1 MDWWMRL
8 RKNPVVWFFI
18 QYSPVIGAVAVVIC
32 FVFTRL
38 PFFLHYR
45 LPDVAVDYWSY
56 SDIVQQCRQGQWPK
70 LYLRTPGYPLF
81 LAIVSSISRGPTAVV
96 VAQCVVT
103 LTASL
108 VTLVCLVRA
117 DRRLAYPAAFA
128 LIGFTASM
136 HSVWFDTA
144 LMSESLYCSLLMLSV
159 GTLALAVLRGSA
171 KVYAVAS
178 LSMAACL
185 LTRPAGFFLF
195 GVFGLALAWF
205 LFQRRPRRDI
215 LAFSLPF
222 AIILLIVCAYNR
234 LTIGSFTVT
243 PFGAV
248 NLLGAVATYIE
259 EDPSAP
265 ESVNEAV
272 RNIRNGI
279 TPEDRMTVF
288 TSRDPDALMRV
299 FTTYYDAAI
308 YTHMAKT
315 SIGYMELTQIYKR
328 LGRLSIRQH
337 PDIYLKFV
345 GVNFYQFYRH
355 ALLNRN
361 HDHDFYNDLPV
372 RYNRYPAPHPHIR
385 RVGEQVVVDA
395 TWSRRLHERFN
406 QVHEAIFWRAI
417 WLLGAL
423 LLFPVAIWRLIRS
436 RARDAGAFLVF
447 ACVLALLGAGLIV
460 ALVQMPMT
468 RYGATALFFS
478 YLSPLYL
485 CLLTRSHSNTI

>member
-18 QYSPVIGAVAVVIC
+18 RRSPAIAAVAVVAC
-32 FVFTRL
+32 FTLARL

-45 LPDVAVDYWSY
+45 LPDIAIDYWSY
-56 SDIVQQCRQGQWPK
+56 SDLIQQWQHGQWPK
-70 LYLRTPGYPLF
+70 LHLRTPGYPLF
-81 LAIVSSISRGPTAVV
+81 LAVVSSISRGPMAVV
-96 VAQCVVT
+96 IAQCVVT
-103 LTASL
+103 LAASL
-108 VTLVCLVRA
+108 VTLACLVRA

-144 LMSESLYCSLLMLSV
+144 LMSESLYCSMLMLSV
-159 GTLALAVLRGSA
+159 GTLALAVLRGGA
-171 KVYAVAS
+171 KVYAGAS

-205 LFQRRPRRDI
+205 LFRRCPRHEL

-222 AIILLIVCAYNR
+222 VIVLLSVCVYNH
-234 LTIGSFTVT
+234 LTIGSFTIT

-248 NLLGAVATYIE
+248 NVLGAVATYIE
-259 EDPSAP
+259 EDPAAP
-265 ESVNEAV
+265 EEVNAAV
-272 RNIRNGI
+272 REIRASI
-279 TPEDRMTVF
+279 APEDRDVILN
-288 TSRDPDALMRV
+288 SRDPVALMFV
-299 FTTYYDAAI
+299 FTRYYDAAI
-308 YTHMAKT
+308 YTHMAKVN
-315 SIGYMELTQIYKR
+315 IGYMELTGIYRR
-328 LGRLSIRQH
+328 LGRLSISRH
-337 PDIYLKFV
+337 PDLYLKFTAA
-345 GVNFYQFYRH
+345 NFYQFYRH

-361 HDHDFYNDLPV
+361 GDHGFYNDLPV
-372 RYNRYPAPHPHIR
+372 RCR
-385 RVGEQVVVDA
+385 RLPECKGFADT

-406 QVHEAIFWRAI
+406 RFHEAIFWRAI

-423 LLFPVAIWRLIRS
+423 LLLPVAIWKLIRS

-447 ACVLALLGAGLIV
+447 ACVLALLGAGLVV

-468 RYGATALFFS
+468 RYGATALFLS

-485 CLLTRSHSNTI
+485 CLLAGKQA